1 MLFFVFIENAFKY
14 GLKSENPFLRMI
26 LKTTEKDIYF
36 SIENDDSK
44 ISNSTKYKGLG
55 IENAKRRLDLLYPEK
70 HVLSIH
76 KKENVFKVELQINLN

>member
-1 MLFFVFIENAFKY
+1 
-14 GLKSENPFLRMI
+14 MI

-70 HVLSIH
+70 HILSIH